1 MKIIVF
7 GVGTYYQNRKEKFED
22 FDNIEIIALADN
34 DISMWNKRVDDT
46 VVISPNLILNLTYD
60 KIVIMSIHV
69 REIHFQLLNLGI
81 DENKII
87 TWERFY
93 KEQLQLTMKFY
104 KPILPNKEENK
115 KKVLIITQKMEYD
128 GGTLAAIYASMALR
142 NRGMSVALFAPDG
155 DKKLINE
162 VVNKGV
168 TVCTCMS
175 LPYIF
180 KIQKEWVR
188 EFDVVIVNLFTMME
202 SAYEVVQVRPVLWWI
217 HEASLIYAL
226 IDQEK
231 KMVVHEECMNLINI
245 YAVSKIAQQNFN
257 TGFKNRIKNT
267 LTAGIPDDNM
277 FNRAKNNR
285 NKVVF
290 AIIGNVHIIKL
301 FHVFLEAAESMNA
314 DKNAEFWV
322 IGRVADDNYGSYIKQ
337 MASYINSVR
346 MFGELTRTELQK
358 AFEEIDVVA
367 CTSNEETLS
376 LTIIEGMMHGKVCI
390 TTENT
395 GIAAYIQDGV
405 NGYVIPVN
413 DAIALTE
420 KMQYILENNDQL
432 EGIRR
437 AARKTYE
444 KYFSLKILGRNLEAA
459 LDETEQKWK
468 ERNQYQEQ

>member
-217 HEASLIYAL
+217 HE
-226 IDQEK
+226 
-231 KMVVHEECMNLINI
+231 ECMNLINI

-257 TGFKNRIKNT
+257 TGFNNRIKNT

-367 CTSNEETLS
+367 CTSKEETLS